1 MDWMTEKNP
10 VFDLVISQASK
21 LSQPFWR
28 KAKTKDELG
37 FEKNFC
43 QFNFIERIYGLA
55 GPPQQLEFVTVPP
68 APRDLSSSFPFFF
81 LTKRSFTQR
90 CTPLCAFN
98 DVCHYE
104 YCQSAHKTVCYIP
117 FHFRKK
123 DCSLHEGG
131 ILGKYRISFCTTP
144 RDSVD
149 HYFSL
154 YERRFVSWN
163 LNKSLKRAIQETL
176 DAGIRI
182 SFSLLFLFCCLI

>member
-1 MDWMTEKNP
+1 MPKLQKCDFLGRFLNT
-10 VFDLVISQASK
+10 VFTQSVILAYSMMCAITSIA
-21 LSQPFWR
+21 SQPIKQF
-28 KAKTKDELG
+28 ATFL
-37 FEKNFC
+37 FILEKK
-43 QFNFIERIYGLA
+43 IVAYM
-55 GPPQQLEFVTVPP
+55 
-68 APRDLSSSFPFFF
+68 
-81 LTKRSFTQR
+81 K
-90 CTPLCAFN
+90 
-98 DVCHYE
+98 
-104 YCQSAHKTVCYIP
+104 
-117 FHFRKK
+117 
-123 DCSLHEGG
+123 GG

>member
-104 YCQSAHKTVCYIP
+104 YYESAHKTVCYIP
-117 FHFRKK
+117 FHLKK
-123 DCSLHEGG
+123 NLAYMRGVGREVSNFFLLPQGTLLTIIFHSRRQSWVG
-131 ILGKYRISFCTTP
+131 I
-144 RDSVD
+144 
-149 HYFSL
+149 
-154 YERRFVSWN
+154 
-163 LNKSLKRAIQETL
+163 
-176 DAGIRI
+176 
-182 SFSLLFLFCCLI
+182 

>member
-1 MDWMTEKNP
+1 MP
-10 VFDLVISQASK
+10 K
-21 LSQPFWR
+21 LQKCDF
-28 KAKTKDELG
+28 LG
-37 FEKNFC
+37 SIFKHC
-43 QFNFIERIYGLA
+43 VYAARYTR
-55 GPPQQLEFVTVPP
+55 V
-68 APRDLSSSFPFFF
+68 
-81 LTKRSFTQR
+81 
-90 CTPLCAFN
+90 FN

>member
-10 VFDLVISQASK
+10 VFDLVISQETIFQA
-21 LSQPFWR
+21 LSNYSQNQ
-28 KAKTKDELG
+28 TL
-37 FEKNFC
+37 KNFC
-43 QFNFIERIYGLA
+43 QFNFIQRIYGLA

-81 LTKRSFTQR
+81 LTSYQLAKRSFTQR

-104 YCQSAHKTVCYIP
+104 YYESAHKTVCYIP